1 MCVCGGGGWGGLQIY
16 EVWYC
21 LKIPEQN
28 LNLSGLWVWGSEAGP
43 TPWGDRGRGRARM
56 EMMTFVFKMI
66 KIHQKERVQRL
77 MNNRLYYL
85 DEGLSERLALHAVTW
100 WPAGGRLK
108 GGTWM
113 AAHARS
119 CPHGSRFVATL
130 RSRHH
135 NELSALRFLAI
146 LLCIK

>member
-1 MCVCGGGGWGGLQIY
+1 MCVCGGGRWGGLQIY
-16 EVWYC
+16 EVCYC
-21 LKIPEQN
+21 LKVPEQS

-56 EMMTFVFKMI
+56 EMMTFVFKMT

-77 MNNRLYYL
+77 MSNRLYYL
-85 DEGLSERLALHAVTW
+85 DEGLSERLALHAATW

-108 GGTWM
+108 GVPEW
-113 AAHARS
+113 
-119 CPHGSRFVATL
+119 PHTRGVAL
-130 RSRHH
+130 MGLAGSRHH